1 MRRRRRMRLLYC
13 RLVNSDIFT
22 AELGSIRLRELLVVL
37 FVCHGLACAAAYRC
51 VLAAQQLALL
61 HGRKMDVTF
70 WNGHL
75 LFGARLAIAGLDRVR
90 CIGHSVLCQSFI
102 CADLVDSKHAVDVS
116 ARDDCVRGCGELE
129 SRHRGGQPSFNV
141 TGIC

>member
-1 MRRRRRMRLLYC
+1 MRRRRRMHLLNC
-13 RLVNSDIFT
+13 RLVNSDIFI
-22 AELGSIRLRELLVVL
+22 AELSSVWLRKLLVVL

-51 VLAAQQLALL
+51 VLAAEQLALL

-75 LFGARLAIAGLDRVR
+75 LFGARLAIARLDRVR
-90 CIGHSVLCQSFI
+90 CIGHSILRQSLI
-102 CADLVDSKHAVDVS
+102 RADLVDTEHAGDV
-116 ARDDCVRGCGELE
+116 RPRNDRIRGCGEFE
-129 SRHRGGQPSFNV
+129 SCHRGGQPSFDV